1 MDVRRLYREQLEET
15 RSRRTDGGETDPTT
29 CDVGALVD
37 LAFKEL
43 ETARAKAEAT
53 LATARQQASRIYR
66 DARRDVRGFLG
77 KARER
82 AGRLEEAGEARA
94 SAAMA
99 RVEDEARRRGVEE
112 GREEGRA
119 QVREALAAAEALVA
133 AAGAERER
141 LLTAVREDFAR
152 VVMAALRRVVG
163 ALRDADEGLLA
174 RCLAEVARSRFAPG
188 ESLEVRLNPA
198 DLELVEKALE
208 GSPGLALTFSPDG
221 ALPSGACRV
230 VGETTAL
237 SLSLEDRLEA
247 LEREL
252 RAALELEPGDG
263 A

>member
-15 RSRRTDGGETDPTT
+15 RARRTEGSDPDPTA
-29 CDVGALVD
+29 CDVGDLVD

-94 SAAMA
+94 SAAVA
-99 RVEDEARRRGVEE
+99 RAEDEARRRGLAE

-119 QVREALAAAEALVA
+119 QVREALAAAEAFVA
-133 AAGAERER
+133 AAGEERER
-141 LLTAVREDFAR
+141 YLEAVRDNFAR

-163 ALRDADEGLLA
+163 VLRDVDEGLLA
-174 RCLAEVARSRFAPG
+174 RLLDEVARTRFAPG
-188 ESLEVRLNPA
+188 ETVEVRLNPT

-208 GSPGLALTFSPDG
+208 GTGGPRIAVSPDA
-221 ALPSGACRV
+221 ALPRGACRI
-230 VGETTAL
+230 VGEGTAL
-237 SLSLEDRLEA
+237 AVSLDDRLAA

-252 RAALELEPGDG
+252 RAALELETCDG